1 MAVWIEMGF
10 FGRCA
15 LLPSNKQKSP
25 ESLGSMVKAAD
36 LTKVE
41 VKGHLRPSSKKILTQ
56 TNKAAGV
63 CVHL

>member
-1 MAVWIEMGF
+1 MDVWIEMGF
-10 FGRCA
+10 FGHCA